1 MARRK
6 KRSLWQKRLIWAKV
20 FFTFAVIFSLIIGSL
35 TVFIALKL
43 FDKASYHEKQYYL
56 IKSKNETVHAEPLD
70 EEDIEMMEFHD
81 EEFQYYN
88 DLGTRILL
96 LSIIAVVSIVFAI
109 GGFVACSQL
118 EFGVGIF
125 MGALGTI
132 LTLNP
137 FSLVGMIF
145 VKRAKRAWDEEVV
158 VTEGEMIKITI
169 LDQGKKEK
177 DEHEKEK
184 PEENGQE
191 NL

>member
-1 MARRK
+1 VARRK
-6 KRSLWQKRLIWAKV
+6 RRSLWEKRLIWAKV

-35 TVFIALKL
+35 TVFIAFKL
-43 FDKASYHEKQYYL
+43 FDKASYHENQYYL
-56 IKSKNETVHAEPLD
+56 IKSKNETLPAEPLD
-70 EEDIEMMEFHD
+70 EDDVEIMKHHD
-81 EEFQYYN
+81 EEFNYYN
-88 DLGTRILL
+88 DMGTKILL
-96 LSIIAVVSIVFAI
+96 LAVISVVSIVFAI
-109 GGFVACSQL
+109 GALVACSQL

-125 MGALGTI
+125 MGALGAI
-132 LTLNP
+132 LTINP

-177 DEHEKEK
+177 GEEEQEKA
-184 PEENGQE
+184 EENGQE